1 MPRLALNI
9 AAGAAVL
16 LLAAACGANS
26 QVDAETGDTAV
37 TTETSTSTSSSPTP
51 PPSQGHTKSASPEPV
66 PTARDVR
73 LIRNFVA
80 FAVEPSAKTAAALP
94 FASTVRLGLSRTI
107 KATLVKSDTSEAS
120 EWVLEAKYFRAY
132 TGPFSA
138 LKLVQRH
145 AREAK
150 SEAVRLSGG
159 AFGVSVGDH
168 PHCASPPVP
177 APNGMQDH
185 RRVSVQPSERYMD
198 SCLSWFTVDLFLDE
212 TGNIAAVTLDI
223 WEP

>member
-1 MPRLALNI
+1 M
-9 AAGAAVL
+9 
-16 LLAAACGANS
+16 
-26 QVDAETGDTAV
+26 
-37 TTETSTSTSSSPTP
+37 
-51 PPSQGHTKSASPEPV
+51 
-66 PTARDVR
+66 R
-73 LIRNFVA
+73 LIRDFIA

-107 KATLVKSDTSEAS
+107 EATLVDSDARQAI
-120 EWVLEAKYFRAY
+120 EWVLEAKYFRAH

-138 LKLVQRH
+138 LQLVQRH

-150 SEAVRLSGG
+150 SRAVRLSGG
-159 AFGVSVGDH
+159 ASQVSVGDH

-177 APNGMQDH
+177 APNGIQGL
-185 RRVSVQPSERYMD
+185 RRVSVQPSQRSID
-198 SCLSWFTVDLFLDE
+198 SCLSWFTVDLFLNE